1 MVFKQAQG
9 AELVTQDGKRYI
21 DFLAGAGT
29 LNYGHNHPVLKQ
41 ALLEYIESDGITHGL
56 DMYTEAK
63 ERFLE
68 TFNRLILEPRGMG
81 DYRMQFTGPT
91 GTNAVEAAM
100 KLARK
105 VTGRNNIISFTNGF
119 HGCSI
124 GALAA
129 TGNQHHRGGSGIS
142 LTDVSRMPYANYFGD
157 KTNTIGMMD
166 KLLSDPSSGIDKP
179 AAVIVEVVQGE
190 GGLNTAS
197 AEWMRKLEKLCRKHE
212 MLLIVD
218 DIQAGC
224 GLPGLSSASK
234 RWASSRIS
242 SRCPSR
248 CPATA
253 CRSPWCCCA
262 RSWTSGSP
270 ANTTAPS
277 AATTMHSSRR
287 PRRSSTSGRT
297 TRSPTA

>member
-1 MVFKQAQG
+1 MKTFELNESKVRSYCRSFPVVFNQAQG

-41 ALLEYIESDGITHGL
+41 ALLEYIQNDGITHGL
-56 DMYTEAK
+56 DMYTAAK

-142 LTDVSRMPYANYFGD
+142 LTDVSRMPYANYQPHAVRQLLRRQDQHHRHDGQAALRPLQRHRQARRGD
-157 KTNTIGMMD
+157 RRGGAGRRRTEHRVD
-166 KLLSDPSSGIDKP
+166 RVDAQAREALPQARD
-179 AAVIVEVVQGE
+179 AA
-190 GGLNTAS
+190 
-197 AEWMRKLEKLCRKHE
+197 
-212 MLLIVD
+212 D
-218 DIQAGC
+218 
-224 GLPGLSSASK
+224 
-234 RWASSRIS
+234 
-242 SRCPSR
+242 
-248 CPATA
+248 
-253 CRSPWCCCA
+253 
-262 RSWTSGSP
+262 
-270 ANTTAPS
+270 
-277 AATTMHSSRR
+277 RR
-287 PRRSSTSGRT
+287 
-297 TRSPTA
+297 